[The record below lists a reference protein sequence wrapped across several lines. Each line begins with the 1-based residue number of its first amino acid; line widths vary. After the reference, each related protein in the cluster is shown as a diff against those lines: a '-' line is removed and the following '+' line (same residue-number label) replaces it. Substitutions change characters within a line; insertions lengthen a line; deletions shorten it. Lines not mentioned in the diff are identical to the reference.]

1 MARML
6 LDISQ
11 LPQGVLT
18 YTNKRFFDFIEGFCG
33 KDEADLLSIQAIR
46 SVDSFLFIEDVYSI
60 FTVDSEDVIEIQTRC
75 AFKNR
80 NGTFTVKP
88 GIKSSL
94 NYVLSLLK
102 EMKKEAIKQK
112 KNHLVSTPLIVS
124 TTLVNGVDSSSID
137 TVISPFISK
146 KNEAEHNEFI
156 TTSIEQW
163 FVQNTS
169 AINFRNINFVCGI
182 DYHLKFSPSLDKVEV
197 LCSCGSTSSLVL
209 AESDNFK
216 VRVFNKLI
224 VSKCIHFELLE

>member
-80 NGTFTVKP
+80 N
-88 GIKSSL
+88 
-94 NYVLSLLK
+94 
-102 EMKKEAIKQK
+102 
-112 KNHLVSTPLIVS
+112 
-124 TTLVNGVDSSSID
+124 
-137 TVISPFISK
+137 
-146 KNEAEHNEFI
+146 
-156 TTSIEQW
+156 EQW

-216 VRVFNKLI
+216 KYSMTEALLSIPLNVFDLRDKDFFNFI
-224 VSKCIHFELLE
+224 EQFCGEAVMEYFELLGVRSVNSLLGIDDIFAPLQEDYLELVDIKKK